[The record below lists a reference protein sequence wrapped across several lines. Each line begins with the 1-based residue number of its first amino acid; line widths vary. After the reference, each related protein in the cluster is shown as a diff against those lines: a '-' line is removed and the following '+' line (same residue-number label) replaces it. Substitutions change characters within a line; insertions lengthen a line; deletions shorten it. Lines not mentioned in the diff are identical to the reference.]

1 MKNIQSTLNEVKIIE
16 NLLEEVLC
24 DLESLTEENF
34 DSVLK
39 SAKAKMSEVEQK
51 GLENKVKSND
61 FKQSEK
67 IVQLAKLIPEK
78 FDNVIKDW
86 ADKLK
91 VVQKEMEFIQNQK
104 KITIYNR

>member
-39 SAKAKMSEVEQK
+39 SAEAKMAEVEQK
-51 GLENKVKSND
+51 RLENKVKSND

>member
-24 DLESLTEENF
+24 ELESLTEENF

-39 SAKAKMSEVEQK
+39 SAKAKMAEVEQK
-51 GLENKVKSND
+51 RLENKVKSND

>member
-24 DLESLTEENF
+24 ELESLTEENF

-51 GLENKVKSND
+51 RLENKVKSND

>member
-39 SAKAKMSEVEQK
+39 SAKAKMAEVEQK
-51 GLENKVKSND
+51 RLENKVKSND

>member
-39 SAKAKMSEVEQK
+39 SAKAKMAEIEQK
-51 GLENKVKSND
+51 RLENKVKSND

>member
-39 SAKAKMSEVEQK
+39 SAKAKMAVVDQK
-51 GLENKVKSND
+51 RLENKVKPND

-78 FDNVIKDW
+78 FDNVIKEW

>member
-24 DLESLTEENF
+24 ELESLTEENF

-39 SAKAKMSEVEQK
+39 SAKAKMAEIEQK
-51 GLENKVKSND
+51 RLENKVKSND

>member
-1 MKNIQSTLNEVKIIE
+1 MKNIHSTLNEVKIIE
-16 NLLEEVLC
+16 DILEEVLC
-24 DLESLTEENF
+24 DLESLTEDNF
-34 DSVLK
+34 DLVLK
-39 SAKAKMSEVEQK
+39 SAKAKMAEVDQK
-51 GLENKVKSND
+51 RLENKVKLQD
-61 FKQSEK
+61 FNQSEK

-91 VVQKEMEFIQNQK
+91 VVQKEMELIQNQK

>member
-51 GLENKVKSND
+51 RLENKVKSND

-91 VVQKEMEFIQNQK
+91 VVQKEMELIQNQK

>member
-51 GLENKVKSND
+51 RLENKVKSND